1 MEFEE
6 PHIFST
12 TTFVVSAVDELK
24 MSIFDIK
31 VPFLTLTLNL
41 TLTLTLNST
50 QILDLLRYRL
60 VVLLAF
66 CGFPNILRIVKNTEL
81 KTILVLLDLLRNY
94 VILFIE
100 RTVSINIVEST
111 INVYRM
117 KVSMKN
123 EEIHR
128 FVEVARIIHYCTL

>member
-12 TTFVVSAVDELK
+12 ATFVVSAVDELK

-31 VPFLTLTLNL
+31 VPFLTLN
-41 TLTLTLNST
+41 LTLTLNST

>member
-41 TLTLTLNST
+41 TLTLTLTLNLT

-111 INVYRM
+111 TNVYRM

-123 EEIHR
+123 KEIH
-128 FVEVARIIHYCTL
+128 